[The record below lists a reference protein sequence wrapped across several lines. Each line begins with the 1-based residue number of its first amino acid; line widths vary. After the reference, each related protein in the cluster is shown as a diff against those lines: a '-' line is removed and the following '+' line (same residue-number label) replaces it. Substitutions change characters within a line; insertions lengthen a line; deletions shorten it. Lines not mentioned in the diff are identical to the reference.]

1 MSYVP
6 PGPDKQSF
14 TCPQCGVFAQQKW
27 YPLLY
32 DRENRIS
39 EISRR
44 AHDVLS
50 YRGTLT
56 IHGYSYSV
64 DKEFLTQVSGLPSHL
79 KQVIES
85 QNHLNIAFC
94 QHCGGFTL
102 WLGDAMIYPLLG
114 EAPPPHEEMPP
125 RIRKLYEEARGVLPA
140 SPRASVAL
148 LRVALEGLL
157 EEAGYRQ
164 GRLADRLERAY
175 EDRKLSKDTY
185 ELAESL
191 RYAGNAAVHYEPW
204 KIDPS
209 EGEENREKVKG
220 LFDFV
225 NEVTEELF
233 ARPRRLKEIAR
244 KINEEVRKKN
254 S

>member
-1 MSYVP
+1 MKYVP

-14 TCPQCGVFAQQKW
+14 TCPRCGVVAQQKW

-32 DRENRIS
+32 DPKGWIAH
-39 EISRR
+39 ISRQADAISSEG
-44 AHDVLS
+44 AHPLS
-50 YRGTLT
+50 T
-56 IHGYSYSV
+56 IRV
-64 DKEFLTQVSGLPSHL
+64 DSIRPFLTKVSQLPLYLSQVT
-79 KQVIES
+79 ES
-85 QNHLNIAFC
+85 QKHLNIAFC

-102 WLGDAMIYPLLG
+102 WLGDAMIYPQVG
-114 EAPPPHEEMPP
+114 GAPPPHEKMPP
-125 RIRKLYEEARGVLPA
+125 QIREIYEEARGVLPA

-164 GRLADRLERAY
+164 GRLADRLQKAY
-175 EDRKLSKDTY
+175 EDGKLSASTY
-185 ELAESL
+185 KLAETL
-191 RYAGNAAVHYEPW
+191 RYAGNAAAHYEPW

-209 EGEENREKVKG
+209 QGEEDREMVYH

-225 NEVTEELF
+225 NDVMEELI
-233 ARPRRLKEIAR
+233 ARPRRHEEVIR
-244 KINEEVRKKN
+244 KINEKVRKKG